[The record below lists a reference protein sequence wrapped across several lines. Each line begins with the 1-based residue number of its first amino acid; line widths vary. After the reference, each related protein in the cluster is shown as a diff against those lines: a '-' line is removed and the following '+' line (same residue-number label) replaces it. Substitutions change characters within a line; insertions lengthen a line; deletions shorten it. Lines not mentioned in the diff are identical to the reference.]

1 MASASRVDSQ
11 TPRWAGVTRGDLAL
25 PVLGMEQRTE
35 GPEVLQPALF
45 SSLPVRCCFLR
56 SSSHPSSGKDG
67 VHDRFLLDMKSV
79 AICVVSLQTE
89 CRPLKHFSLQ
99 TYYN

>member
-1 MASASRVDSQ
+1 MLNGPNHASSTQ
-11 TPRWAGVTRGDLAL
+11 CGGLADML
-25 PVLGMEQRTE
+25 TQ
-35 GPEVLQPALF
+35 AF
-45 SSLPVRCCFLR
+45 CFLR

>member
-1 MASASRVDSQ
+1 MRSKSTGQEEIESHERNVRGAVSTGFHSASKDGLGLETRQPECKFESQ
-11 TPRWAGVTRGDLAL
+11 AH
-25 PVLGMEQRTE
+25 
-35 GPEVLQPALF
+35 
-45 SSLPVRCCFLR
+45 CFLR